1 MSNRNCKVSATNSA
15 HAVERCAGVEN
26 APILLSGRELEAV
39 AAAGSK
45 FGGTT
50 DGRR

>member
-1 MSNRNCKVSATNSA
+1 MSNGNSKVSATNTSA
-15 HAVERCAGVEN
+15 GQRDVLAGH
-26 APILLSGRELEAV
+26 APILLIGRDLEAV